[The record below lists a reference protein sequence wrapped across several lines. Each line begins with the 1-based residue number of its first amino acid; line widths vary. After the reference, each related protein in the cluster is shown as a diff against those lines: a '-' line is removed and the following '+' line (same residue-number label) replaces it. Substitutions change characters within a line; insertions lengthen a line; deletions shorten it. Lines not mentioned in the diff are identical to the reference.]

1 MIYYNQKK
9 GLLMI
14 IAITTNDDK
23 NVGVFN
29 SKKVLLIDTDKNTSE
44 ESNYMKSVKYADILV
59 TSHLDGFD
67 AENITKSGVHPV
79 KFSGT
84 IEETIDTFKN
94 CGLHRTMPVGQ
105 SEGCGGSCGV

>member
-1 MIYYNQKK
+1 
-9 GLLMI
+9 MI

-23 NVGVFN
+23 NVGEFN
-29 SKKVLLIDTDKNTSE
+29 SGKILLIDTDKNSKTE
-44 ESNYMKSVKYADILV
+44 ERYMNAVKYADILV

-84 IEETIDTFKN
+84 IEEAIEIFKD
-94 CGLHRTMPVGQ
+94 CGLKRTMPIGK
-105 SEGCGGSCGV
+105 SEGCGGSCGI

>member
-1 MIYYNQKK
+1 
-9 GLLMI
+9 MI

-23 NVGVFN
+23 NVGAF
-29 SKKVLLIDTDKNTSE
+29 SSGKILLIDTDKNTQTE
-44 ESNYMKSVKYADILV
+44 ERYMNAVKYADILV

-84 IEETIDTFKN
+84 IEEAIQTFKD
-94 CGLHRTMPVGQ
+94 CGLTRTMPIGE
-105 SEGCGGSCGV
+105 SEGCGGTCGV